1 MKLRERVKPEQIQQ
15 ILLDNDKYPYLR
27 QLKTYYPMED
37 IKVKVGN
44 KWKQDTKAY
53 IKDVLFFRTKERY
66 VNQLFNLIRNS
77 AWIFRQSNAAS
88 SPYAVILQ
96 HDMENFQRA
105 IKQFTD
111 DVVVSIVENNDIA
124 VGRKVKILS
133 GPFEGI
139 EGIVEGE
146 ELDAIVPEMRNFYIQ
161 YTSSNSMKVQIKAS
175 ESMLELTD

>member
-1 MKLRERVKPEQIQQ
+1 
-15 ILLDNDKYPYLR
+15 
-27 QLKTYYPMED
+27 MED

-44 KWKQDTKAY
+44 KWKRDTKAY
-53 IKDVLFFRTKERY
+53 IKDVLFIRTKERY

-124 VGRKVKILS
+124 VGTHLKELKALSKV
-133 GPFEGI
+133 
-139 EGIVEGE
+139 
-146 ELDAIVPEMRNFYIQ
+146 R
-161 YTSSNSMKVQIKAS
+161 NSMQ
-175 ESMLELTD
+175 

>member
-1 MKLRERVKPEQIQQ
+1 
-15 ILLDNDKYPYLR
+15 
-27 QLKTYYPMED
+27 
-37 IKVKVGN
+37 
-44 KWKQDTKAY
+44 
-53 IKDVLFFRTKERY
+53 VLFFRTKERY

-111 DVVVSIVENNDIA
+111 DVVVSIVENNDITI
-124 VGRKVKILS
+124 GRKVKILS

-146 ELDAIVPEMRNFYIQ
+146 EFDAIVPEMRNFYIQ
-161 YTSSNSMKVQIKAS
+161 STSSNSMRVQINAS
-175 ESMLELTD
+175 ESMIAALD